1 MWLTRKTMAIGVAFA
16 SMIAVAAATP
26 GRGMAAAAGVQ
37 VVPLASALAAP
48 VPVEIGVGHVALL
61 DVAPHRVAV
70 VATSDPAVAHAIVR
84 GTSVLLVALRPGT
97 TTVGIGLGGTL
108 VASFRVTVTD
118 QDAGF
123 HAVRLEEGG
132 GVSAAAAVPTLSSPP
147 APARA
152 QGNAT
157 VSPARAAAQPTD
169 VSRFVAGL
177 ADHQRA
183 ALAAYLRDPSLDG
196 LPTLLRTLTPA
207 QQTEFMRL
215 VAGGS
220 GEMASA
226 VGASPVARQ
235 AAEQPHGQAAGTP
248 IRASDPAGTAAAP
261 AGVRVSA
268 PEGVR
273 LTVIP
278 TWTGPVLTLSY
289 VLQNNTGHTL
299 RMDANQMVVT
309 GAPGAVTVRQLDPGE
324 AGVVSAGG
332 VETGVIVLTPARA
345 SEVGVRCRLGSD
357 DGIARNVEFVVSDG
371 PR

>member
-1 MWLTRKTMAIGVAFA
+1 MWLTRKTMAIAVAFA
-16 SMIAVAAATP
+16 SMTAVAAATP

-61 DVAPHRVAV
+61 DAAPHRVAV
-70 VATSDPAVAHAIVR
+70 VAASDPAVAHAIVR
-84 GTSVLLVALRPGT
+84 GTNVLLIGLRPGA

-118 QDAGF
+118 QDTGL

-132 GVSAAAAVPTLSSPP
+132 GVSAAAAVPTSSSPT
-147 APARA
+147 ALARA
-152 QGNAT
+152 QENAGVAPGAT
-157 VSPARAAAQPTD
+157 ATRPTD

-177 ADHQRA
+177 TEHQHA
-183 ALAAYLRDPSLDG
+183 ALAAYLRAPSLGG
-196 LPTLLRTLTPA
+196 LAALLRTLTPA

-215 VAGGS
+215 VTGGS
-220 GEMASA
+220 SVMASA

-235 AAEQPHGQAAGTP
+235 AAQQPHGQVAGTP
-248 IRASDPAGTAAAP
+248 VRASDPAGTAAAP

-268 PEGVR
+268 PAGVR
-273 LTVIP
+273 LTVVP

-299 RMDANQMVVT
+299 RTDANQMVVT
-309 GAPGAVTVRQLDPGE
+309 GATGDVTVRQPI
-324 AGVVSAGG
+324 SA
-332 VETGVIVLTPARA
+332 
-345 SEVGVRCRLGSD
+345 RL
-357 DGIARNVEFVVSDG
+357 AWFNLAWWRPE
-371 PR
+371 